1 MATKARKPQQ
11 LDYPRAEFSIARYSG
26 LSEEKQ
32 SRYSNVYQM
41 TSLNLTIS
49 AAILT
54 FGLQPSST
62 ASVFFVVPILSMLMG
77 IVVAY
82 NFQTARRLARI
93 QSDIEA
99 EFNFASKDLASP
111 QGRIISRFTGLFGAG
126 GLFLIVQ
133 ILASALG
140 LLKIQHYTTLDIVLI
155 IGDVLSV
162 LIVLWVISATSRAIK
177 EEASAQKAG

>member
-11 LDYPRAEFSIARYSG
+11 LDYPRAEFFIARYSA

-49 AAILT
+49 AAIFT

-99 EFNFASKDLASP
+99 EFNLASKDSAS
-111 QGRIISRFTGLFGAG
+111 QGRIISRFTALFGTG

-133 ILASALG
+133 ILASVLG
-140 LLKIQHYTTLDIVLI
+140 LLKIQQYTTLDIVLI
-155 IGDVLSV
+155 IGDILSV
-162 LIVLWVISATSRAIK
+162 LIVLRVISATSRAIK
-177 EEASAQKAG
+177 NEESPAQKAG